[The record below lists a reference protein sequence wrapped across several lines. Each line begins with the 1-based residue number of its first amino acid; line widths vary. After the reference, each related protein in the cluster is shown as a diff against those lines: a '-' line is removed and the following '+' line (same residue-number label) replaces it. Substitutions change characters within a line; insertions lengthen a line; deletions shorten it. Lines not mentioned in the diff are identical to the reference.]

1 MALAFVLG
9 GPMYWACRLSDY
21 LRPARLRGGV
31 DDEDDEDGRPL
42 WREVKEEPLD
52 VRAYL
57 ERVGLA
63 DAWDQG
69 SLTPDRRTLE
79 ALVRA
84 HLDAIPFEN
93 LDVMSKL
100 AIRLDLRRAFEKIVR
115 ARVGRS
121 RNPRATSGSRR
132 RRGCHNANRSRGRG
146 GAGAATTW
154 IVRAPGRIRLAQVV
168 RRRGGFCFEMNL
180 LLGAVLLALGFDARY
195 GLARVWRP
203 EAPGSLASNAVDCAS
218 VLSPRGHTA
227 DGGRGGAAAATWI
240 VRGGGV
246 AAAPRREYSVET
258 SRGGGAAAAT

>member
-31 DDEDDEDGRPL
+31 DDSDDEDGRPL

-100 AIRLDLRRAFEKIVR
+100 AIRLDLRRAFEKIV
-115 ARVGRS
+115 
-121 RNPRATSGSRR
+121 
-132 RRGCHNANRSRGRG
+132 
-146 GAGAATTW
+146 
-154 IVRAPGRIRLAQVV
+154 V

-195 GLARVWRP
+195 GLARVWR
-203 EAPGSLASNAVDCAS
+203 V
-218 VLSPRGHTA
+218 PRHP
-227 DGGRGGAAAATWI
+227 DH
-240 VRGGGV
+240 
-246 AAAPRREYSVET
+246 
-258 SRGGGAAAAT
+258 